1 MSSNQKS
8 FSAVGHSP
16 QMQINLYSLLVTLF
30 ILQVNNLAAG
40 LLAMGFKKG
49 DRVGMWGP
57 NMREWVITQ
66 FATAK
71 AGLIL
76 VSALRPIL
84 ANGDN
89 TFYQEQGNTTLH

>member
-1 MSSNQKS
+1 
-8 FSAVGHSP
+8 
-16 QMQINLYSLLVTLF
+16 
-30 ILQVNNLAAG
+30 
-40 LLAMGFKKG
+40 MGFKKG
-49 DRVGMWGP
+49 DCVGMWGP

-89 TFYQEQGNTTLH
+89 TFY

>member
-1 MSSNQKS
+1 MDD
-8 FSAVGHSP
+8 
-16 QMQINLYSLLVTLF
+16 
-30 ILQVNNLAAG
+30 LAAG
-40 LLAMGFKKG
+40 LLAMGLTRG

-76 VSALRPIL
+76 VSGLIL
-84 ANGDN
+84 VDE
-89 TFYQEQGNTTLH
+89 FCSLLKS